1 MNKRPFQSIIIRAF
15 IICIL
20 LNALPAAAGTAAVYP
35 AYTGNPVLDHILSSA
50 EYKLNE
56 MFHKS
61 GRYYPADYH
70 SKKASLEKAAG
81 ENSEIFYKNAAR
93 LIHADLAVMLSIDS
107 QRGVFALKM
116 TCIAFT
122 SAGEKTLFD
131 SLITSSIPDN
141 IPLKGVLRFSHFFN
155 DLKLEAEVIRIDD
168 TGGRVIDAGQWNSLE
183 AGEYKTSAGIVNVTE
198 LSRYNSLLEGSDL
211 SEGESIIFDIY
222 PDLTDYFRET
232 ERVIKRNI
240 VRKYGTDEVLNSKEG
255 AAKEMVYGTCIINPG
270 ANLFLPGYGSFLSV
284 EYMGIEKST
293 PDRTGMIIATAII
306 AGHFMLPGMLT
317 GFKTNFF
324 PWVKD
329 SDKTSEMQRLHIF
342 LWASL
347 PLTYSASFYN
357 QLAWQYHSKDL
368 LPPLFIDSDNTAAV
382 ISLFVPGGG
391 LFYKGQRGAGFAFYA
406 AEMSLLGYGIYT
418 GESERRRAAF
428 IGLAAVKVIDIAAAY
443 FVSPGYR
450 VFRDEISGSAP
461 SFSMGILPGIEGDG
475 EFTFSVTQSF

>member
-1 MNKRPFQSIIIRAF
+1 
-15 IICIL
+15 
-20 LNALPAAAGTAAVYP
+20 
-35 AYTGNPVLDHILSSA
+35 
-50 EYKLNE
+50 
-56 MFHKS
+56 
-61 GRYYPADYH
+61 
-70 SKKASLEKAAG
+70 
-81 ENSEIFYKNAAR
+81 
-93 LIHADLAVMLSIDS
+93 
-107 QRGVFALKM
+107 
-116 TCIAFT
+116 
-122 SAGEKTLFD
+122 
-131 SLITSSIPDN
+131 
-141 IPLKGVLRFSHFFN
+141 
-155 DLKLEAEVIRIDD
+155 
-168 TGGRVIDAGQWNSLE
+168 
-183 AGEYKTSAGIVNVTE
+183 
-198 LSRYNSLLEGSDL
+198 
-211 SEGESIIFDIY
+211 
-222 PDLTDYFRET
+222 
-232 ERVIKRNI
+232 
-240 VRKYGTDEVLNSKEG
+240 
-255 AAKEMVYGTCIINPG
+255 
-270 ANLFLPGYGSFLSV
+270 
-284 EYMGIEKST
+284 
-293 PDRTGMIIATAII
+293 
-306 AGHFMLPGMLT
+306 MLPGMLT

-418 GESERRRAAF
+418 GESEKRRAAF

-443 FVSPGYR
+443 FVPPGYR